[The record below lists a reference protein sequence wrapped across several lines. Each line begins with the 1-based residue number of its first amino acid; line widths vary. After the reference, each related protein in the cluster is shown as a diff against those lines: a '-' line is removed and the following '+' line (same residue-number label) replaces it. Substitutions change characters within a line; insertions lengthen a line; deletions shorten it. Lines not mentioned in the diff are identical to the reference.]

1 MFAEEPVEKTK
12 EESTQQVE
20 VTKVNTKPKV
30 NMRQIIIAIVAAV
43 VIISTVFGVKKV
55 QEQKAIKAAQASTEY
70 GENIETLTT
79 LMMVGAAD
87 AETCGNLI
95 KRVWHNSV
103 YQERDTETDQYT
115 RTDGYFVSDYNTALA
130 NLFNN
135 KSFSSTIN
143 GIKSNRDSV
152 SSIMKD
158 LKNPPAEWEN
168 AYKDLQGFYDSYVK
182 LTDLATN
189 PTGSLQ
195 TFTDDFNDADL
206 DVSNAYDKL
215 ELNFD

>member
-1 MFAEEPVEKTK
+1 
-12 EESTQQVE
+12 
-20 VTKVNTKPKV
+20 
-30 NMRQIIIAIVAAV
+30 
-43 VIISTVFGVKKV
+43 
-55 QEQKAIKAAQASTEY
+55 
-70 GENIETLTT
+70 
-79 LMMVGAAD
+79 MMVGAAD

-130 NLFNN
+130 NLLNN

-168 AYKDLQGFYDSYVK
+168 AYQDLQEFYDS
-182 LTDLATN
+182 
-189 PTGSLQ
+189 
-195 TFTDDFNDADL
+195 
-206 DVSNAYDKL
+206 
-215 ELNFD
+215 